1 MYNMLYN
8 VNNIVLIENKYIQVK
23 YKIETVVVIRMN
35 SKSLVYSG
43 VYIYIYDLTVQT
55 VYHTLYLLYKI

>member
-43 VYIYIYDLTVQT
+43 VYIYIYM
-55 VYHTLYLLYKI
+55 I